1 MTMTA
6 QMDQAAQAGPQGG
19 DGGQPR
25 PLVFARVQT
34 ALQQSSLTAIAQ
46 HMFSLMLRNMSSDG
60 FVFADP
66 LAGQP
71 SDPVTGQPFAPGT
84 FSAPGCIIAAPSFPA
99 DLGTVDQDYVF
110 NWTRDA
116 AITAVEIAAANM
128 PTRPG
133 EGVQPLIDYVNFAQT
148 CQNNSGSVTIGHATY
163 TVEGQPQPRSE
174 QSDGPALQTLAIL
187 QAFPQLDAP
196 TQATAASVINT
207 NINYLL
213 GTDPQSAG
221 VPVYQGKTYNL
232 WEEELGFS
240 FFARSVQLKCFQQ
253 LTANTYGIPVPPA
266 TAGAIT
272 FLQNA
277 LAGHWND
284 QDQFYQSILPVPT
297 DRGPYDPNIDIVLSS
312 TYGAVPVT
320 DTKLLATAAQIRQQW
335 SGGSIAY
342 PINADDQGRTPPIGP
357 LLGRYPGDT
366 YDGDLQDPAVA
377 GHPWALCT
385 ANFALLYYALAN
397 TITQTQKVPLDNLS
411 ASFFG
416 QVGVDAQTTPAAA
429 AAKLQSFGDQM
440 LNALVFHSDHLELS
454 EQFDKDT
461 GFEKSVRDLSW
472 SYASFL
478 AAVRAKT
485 GQSVLG

>member
-1 MTMTA
+1 MTVTT
-6 QMDQAAQAGPQGG
+6 QFDQAAQAGGPQGQ

-66 LAGQP
+66 LA
-71 SDPVTGQPFAPGT
+71 PGA
-84 FSAPGCIIAAPSFPA
+84 FSAPGCIIASPSFPG
-99 DLGTVDQDYVF
+99 DLGTVNQDYVF
-110 NWTRDA
+110 NFTRDA
-116 AITAVEIAAANM
+116 AIAAVEIAAANM

-133 EGVQPLIDYVNFAQT
+133 DGVQSLIDYVNFAQT
-148 CQNNSGSVTIGHATY
+148 CQDNSGSVTIGHAAY

-187 QAFPQLDAP
+187 QAFPQLDVP

-221 VPVYQGKTYNL
+221 VPVYQGKTFNL
-232 WEEELGFS
+232 WEEEFGFS
-240 FFARSVQLKCFQQ
+240 FFARAVQLKCFQQ
-253 LTANTYGIPVPPA
+253 LTANTFGIPVPPA

-277 LAGHWND
+277 LAGHFNG
-284 QDQFYQSILPVPT
+284 QFYQSVLPVPH
-297 DRGPYDPNIDIVLSS
+297 DRGTYDPNIDIVLSS

-320 DTKLLATAAQIRQQW
+320 DTKLLATAGQIRDQW
-335 SGGSIAY
+335 SDSLSSIAY
-342 PINADDQGRTPPIGP
+342 PINAADQARTPPIGP
-357 LLGRYPGDT
+357 IGPMLGRYPGDT
-366 YDGDLQDPAVA
+366 YDGDTLDQPVV

-385 ANFALLYYALAN
+385 ANFASLYYALAN
-397 TITQTQKVPLDNLS
+397 TITQTQTVPLDNLS
-411 ASFFG
+411 AEFFG
-416 QVGVDAQTTPAAA
+416 QVEVSASTSPGQAASN
-429 AAKLQSFGDQM
+429 LQDHADQM

-454 EQFDKDT
+454 EQFDRAT
-461 GFEKSVRDLSW
+461 GFEKSVRDLTW

>member
-1 MTMTA
+1 
-6 QMDQAAQAGPQGG
+6 
-19 DGGQPR
+19 
-25 PLVFARVQT
+25 
-34 ALQQSSLTAIAQ
+34 
-46 HMFSLMLRNMSSDG
+46 MFCLMLRNMSSDG

-66 LAGQP
+66 LAGQAL
-71 SDPVTGQPFAPGT
+71 APGA

-116 AITAVEIAAANM
+116 AIAAVEIAAANM

-163 TVEGQPQPRSE
+163 TVEGQPQPRTE
-174 QSDGPALQTLAIL
+174 QGDGPALQTLAIL
-187 QAFPQLDAP
+187 QAFPQLDTP

-221 VPVYQGKTYNL
+221 VPVYQGKTFNL

-240 FFARSVQLKCFQQ
+240 FFARAVQLKCFQQ

-266 TAGAIT
+266 AAGAIT

-277 LAGHWND
+277 LAGHWNG
-284 QDQFYQSILPVPT
+284 QDQYYQSVLPVPT
-297 DRGPYDPNIDIVLSS
+297 DRGAYDPNIDIVLSS
-312 TYGAVPVT
+312 IYGAVPVT

-335 SGGSIAY
+335 TDSSIAY
-342 PINADDQGRTPPIGP
+342 PVNADDQGRTPPIGP

-366 YDGDLQDPAVA
+366 YDGDLQDPKVA

-385 ANFALLYYALAN
+385 ANFARLYYAIAN
-397 TITQTQKVPLDNLS
+397 TITQTQTVPLDNLS
-411 ASFFG
+411 ADFFG
-416 QVGVDAQTTPAAA
+416 QVKISASTSPSLAASLLQGA
-429 AAKLQSFGDQM
+429 ADEM

-461 GFEKSVRDLSW
+461 GFEKSVRDLTW

>member
-1 MTMTA
+1 MTVTA
-6 QMDQAAQAGPQGG
+6 QLDQAGPQGQ

-25 PLVFARVQT
+25 PLVYARVQA

-46 HMFSLMLRNMSSDG
+46 HMFCLMMRNMSSDG
-60 FVFADP
+60 FVFDDP
-66 LAGQP
+66 LAAN
-71 SDPVTGQPFAPGT
+71 PFTPGT
-84 FSAPGCIIAAPSFPA
+84 FSAPGCIIASPSFPA
-99 DLGTVDQDYVF
+99 DLGTVNQDYVF
-110 NWTRDA
+110 NFTRDA
-116 AITAVEIAAANM
+116 AITAVEIAAASM

-148 CQNNSGSVTIGHATY
+148 CQNNSGSVTIGHAAY
-163 TVEGQPQPRSE
+163 TVQGQPTPREE

-187 QAFPQLDAP
+187 QAFPQLDTP
-196 TQATAASVINT
+196 TQATAAGVINT

-232 WEEELGFS
+232 WEEEFGFS
-240 FFARSVQLKCFQQ
+240 FFARAVQLKCFQQ
-253 LTANTYGIPVPPA
+253 LTANTVGIPVPPA

-272 FLQNA
+272 FLENA
-277 LAGHWND
+277 LADHWNG
-284 QDQFYQSILPVPT
+284 QYYQSVLPVPT
-297 DRGPYDPNIDIVLSS
+297 DDNKPYDPNIDIVLSS

-320 DTKLLATAAQIRQQW
+320 DTKMLATAAQIRQQW
-335 SGGSIAY
+335 SDSSIAY
-342 PINADDQGRTPPIGP
+342 PINATDQGRTPPIGP
-357 LLGRYPGDT
+357 MLGRYPGDH
-366 YDGDLQDPAVA
+366 YDGDTLDPAVV

-385 ANFALLYYALAN
+385 ANFARLYYALAT
-397 TITQTQKVPLDNLS
+397 TITQTQTVPFDNLS
-411 ASFFG
+411 AEFFG
-416 QVGVDAQTTPAAA
+416 QVGISANTSPSQAAA
-429 AAKLQSFGDQM
+429 NLQGAADQM

-461 GFEKSVRDLSW
+461 GFEKSVRDLTW

-485 GQSVLG
+485 GRSVLG

>member
-1 MTMTA
+1 MTVTT
-6 QMDQAAQAGPQGG
+6 QSDQAAQAGPQGQ

-25 PLVFARVQT
+25 PLVYARVQA
-34 ALQQSSLTAIAQ
+34 ALPQSSLTAVAQ
-46 HMFSLMLRNMSSDG
+46 HMFSLMLRNVSSDG

-66 LAGQP
+66 LA
-71 SDPVTGQPFAPGT
+71 PGA
-84 FSAPGCIIAAPSFPA
+84 FSAPGCIIASPSFPA

-110 NWTRDA
+110 NFTRDA
-116 AITAVEIAAANM
+116 AITAVELAAASM

-133 EGVQPLIDYVNFAQT
+133 EGVQPLIDYVNFART

-213 GTDPQSAG
+213 GADPQSAG
-221 VPVYQGKTYNL
+221 VPVYQGKTFNL

-240 FFARSVQLKCFQQ
+240 FFARAVQLKCFQQ
-253 LTANTYGIPVPPA
+253 LTANTHGIPVPPA

-277 LAGHWND
+277 LAGHWNG
-284 QDQFYQSILPVPT
+284 QFYQSVLPVPT
-297 DRGPYDPNIDIVLSS
+297 DRGSYDPNIDIVLSS

-320 DTKLLATAAQIRQQW
+320 DTKMLATAGRIRRQW
-335 SGGSIAY
+335 SDNSSSVAY
-342 PINADDQGRTPPIGP
+342 PINAADQARTPPIGP

-366 YDGDLQDPAVA
+366 YDGDLHDPAVV

-385 ANFALLYYALAN
+385 ANFASLYYGLAN
-397 TITQTQKVPLDNLS
+397 TITQTQTVPLDNLS
-411 ASFFG
+411 ADFFG
-416 QVGVDAQTTPAAA
+416 QVGISASTPPGQAASNLQGA
-429 AAKLQSFGDQM
+429 ADNM
-440 LNALVFHSDHLELS
+440 LNAVVFHSDHLELS

-461 GFEKSVRDLSW
+461 GFEKSVRDLTW

-485 GQSVLG
+485 GQNVLG

>member
-1 MTMTA
+1 MTVTA
-6 QMDQAAQAGPQGG
+6 QPDQAAQAGPQGQ
-19 DGGQPR
+19 DGGQPGR
-25 PLVFARVQT
+25 LVYARVQT

-46 HMFSLMLRNMSSDG
+46 HMFCLMLRNMSSDG

-71 SDPVTGQPFAPGT
+71 SDPVTGPPFSPGT

-99 DLGTVDQDYVF
+99 DLGTVNQDYVF

-116 AITAVEIAAANM
+116 AVTAVEIAAASM

-148 CQNNSGSVTIGHATY
+148 CQNNSGSATIGHATY
-163 TVEGQPQPRSE
+163 TVEGQPYPRSE

-221 VPVYQGKTYNL
+221 VPVYQGQTFNL

-272 FLQNA
+272 FLRNA
-277 LAGHWND
+277 LAGHWSD
-284 QDQFYQSILPVPT
+284 QDQYYRSLLPVRT
-297 DRGPYDPNIDIVLSS
+297 DRGAYDPNIDIVLSS
-312 TYGAVPVT
+312 IYGAVPVT

-335 SGGSIAY
+335 SAGPIAY
-342 PINADDQGRTPPIGP
+342 PINGDDRGRTPPIGP

-366 YDGDLQDPAVA
+366 YDGDTQDPAVV

-397 TITQTQKVPLDNLS
+397 TITQTQTVPLDNLS
-411 ASFFG
+411 ANFFG
-416 QVGVDAQTTPAAA
+416 QVGISASTSPSLAASLLQGA
-429 AAKLQSFGDQM
+429 ADEM

-485 GQSVLG
+485 GQSVLS

>member
-1 MTMTA
+1 
-6 QMDQAAQAGPQGG
+6 
-19 DGGQPR
+19 
-25 PLVFARVQT
+25 
-34 ALQQSSLTAIAQ
+34 
-46 HMFSLMLRNMSSDG
+46 MFSLMLRNMSSDG
-60 FVFADP
+60 FAFADP
-66 LAGQP
+66 LAAG
-71 SDPVTGQPFAPGT
+71 A
-84 FSAPGCIIAAPSFPA
+84 FSAPGCIIASPSFPA

-110 NWTRDA
+110 NFTRDA
-116 AITAVEIAAANM
+116 AITAVEIAAASM

-133 EGVQPLIDYVNFAQT
+133 EGVQPLIDYVNFART

-163 TVEGQPQPRSE
+163 TVEGQPQPRTE

-196 TQATAASVINT
+196 TQATATSVINT

-213 GTDPQSAG
+213 GTDPATG
-221 VPVYQGKTYNL
+221 VPVYQSKTFNL

-240 FFARSVQLKCFQQ
+240 FFARAVQLKCLQQ
-253 LTANTYGIPVPPA
+253 LAVNTHGIPVPPA

-277 LAGHWND
+277 LAGHWNG
-284 QDQFYQSILPVPT
+284 QFYQSVLPVPT
-297 DRGPYDPNIDIVLSS
+297 DDRAPYDPNIDIVPSS

-320 DTKLLATAAQIRQQW
+320 DTKMLATAAQIRRQW
-335 SGGSIAY
+335 SDSSSVAY
-342 PINADDQGRTPPIGP
+342 SINAADQARTPPIGP
-357 LLGRYPGDT
+357 LLGRYPGDF
-366 YDGDLQDPAVA
+366 YDGDTLDPHVT

-385 ANFALLYYALAN
+385 ANFASLYYALAN
-397 TITQTQKVPLDNLS
+397 TITQTQTVPLDNLS
-411 ASFFG
+411 AGFFG
-416 QVGVDAQTTPAAA
+416 QVGISASTPPGQAASNLQGA
-429 AAKLQSFGDQM
+429 ADKM

-461 GFEKSVRDLSW
+461 GFEKSVRDLTW

>member
-1 MTMTA
+1 M
-6 QMDQAAQAGPQGG
+6 
-19 DGGQPR
+19 
-25 PLVFARVQT
+25 
-34 ALQQSSLTAIAQ
+34 
-46 HMFSLMLRNMSSDG
+46 
-60 FVFADP
+60 
-66 LAGQP
+66 
-71 SDPVTGQPFAPGT
+71 
-84 FSAPGCIIAAPSFPA
+84 
-99 DLGTVDQDYVF
+99 
-110 NWTRDA
+110 
-116 AITAVEIAAANM
+116 EIAAANM

-133 EGVQPLIDYVNFAQT
+133 EGVQPLIDYVNFART

-163 TVEGQPQPRSE
+163 TVEGQPYPRSE

-187 QAFPQLDAP
+187 RAFPQLDAP

-221 VPVYQGKTYNL
+221 VPVYQGQTYNL
-232 WEEELGFS
+232 WEEEFGFS

-272 FLQNA
+272 FLRNA
-277 LAGHWND
+277 LAGHWSD
-284 QDQFYQSILPVPT
+284 QDQYYRSLLPVRT
-297 DRGPYDPNIDIVLSS
+297 DRGAYDPNIDIVLSS
-312 TYGAVPVT
+312 IYGAVPVT

-335 SGGSIAY
+335 SAGPIAY
-342 PINADDQGRTPPIGP
+342 PINGHDRGRTPPIGP

-366 YDGDLQDPAVA
+366 YDGDTQDPAVV

-397 TITQTQKVPLDNLS
+397 TITQTQTVPLDNLS
-411 ASFFG
+411 ANFFG
-416 QVGVDAQTTPAAA
+416 QVGISASTSPSLAASLLQGA
-429 AAKLQSFGDQM
+429 ADEM

>member
-1 MTMTA
+1 MTVTA
-6 QMDQAAQAGPQGG
+6 QLDPAAQAGPQGQ

-25 PLVFARVQT
+25 PLVYARVQT
-34 ALQQSSLTAIAQ
+34 ALPQSSLTAIAQ

-66 LAGQP
+66 EAGQQAF
-71 SDPVTGQPFAPGT
+71 SPGT
-84 FSAPGCIIAAPSFPA
+84 FSVPGCIIAAPSFPA

-116 AITAVEIAAANM
+116 AVTAVEIAASNM

-163 TVEGQPQPRSE
+163 TVEGQPQPRTE

-187 QAFPQLDAP
+187 QALPQLDVP

-213 GTDPQSAG
+213 GADPQAG
-221 VPVYQGKTYNL
+221 VPVYQSETTNL
-232 WEEELGFS
+232 WEEEKGFS

-272 FLQNA
+272 WLQNA
-277 LAGHWND
+277 LAGHWNG
-284 QDQFYQSILPVPT
+284 QYYRSILPVPA
-297 DRGPYDPNIDIVLSS
+297 DRGAYDPNIDIVLSS

-335 SGGSIAY
+335 SDSPIAY
-342 PINADDQGRTPPIGP
+342 PINGTDQKLSSGPVGP

-366 YDGDLQDPAVA
+366 YDGDLQDPQVA

-385 ANFALLYYALAN
+385 ANFAGLYYALAN
-397 TITQTQKVPLDNLS
+397 TITQTQTVPLDNLS

-416 QVGVDAQTTPAAA
+416 QVGVGPQTTPAAVA
-429 AAKLQSFGDQM
+429 SALQSAGDQM

-454 EQFDKDT
+454 EQFDKVT